1 MKYQHLAVPIREAY
15 ELYRC
20 GTLFIPSYQRD
31 FVWGKKQQ
39 RNFIESIL
47 EGQPCGAVLLARK
60 SSGGEESL
68 ELVDGQQRLRTIFQF
83 IDGGFRFSDD
93 GADLTEKRRKGNS
106 LDSEKQNETSLS
118 LEDRAR
124 FLEYPLAITFLSEYD
139 QDQIASIIE
148 NINMKASPLSSQELR
163 RAKARVKKDAGSF
176 SGIVEHVSAEIRRMP
191 LGMPADRAAFSDP
204 ADRVAKGRADSPAR
218 LDAAAGPDAN
228 AAESHAPGRPAS
240 PSWPHAAAGADAAVE
255 PNAVAR
261 PEATFWP
268 DAAVGAERLPD
279 RRPDTGS
286 LWTHL
291 GIFREEDMLRGA
303 DQELVARILYSVLAE
318 KPAARSTELLDNLY
332 DGGSLL
338 RRDTEK
344 SLRRYGPEKLQRDI
358 LSIFSLFTASIAP
371 STSAGPDQNETSN
384 LVFSQPVSGSPD
396 LASEAFYLL
405 FLAVF
410 NSVVKRGL
418 RCGGSA
424 CFADGLRKMR
434 LVMSALPESDEAC
447 RELEDYASF
456 LIQPCFAGSGITIRN
471 SKQLEAEFEA
481 SLSRSLIETSLCEFK
496 QGFLRLSPDRQY
508 DRDLET
514 RILQTLCGMANI
526 GASKNG
532 TLYIGIADK
541 KSDANKIA
549 RLDSVE
555 PICYMEHYVVGIQR
569 EAALLGISVEN
580 YCRNVE
586 EFIDHSPLSRHLAVS
601 VLSQMDVVDYRGF
614 TVIRLIVPP
623 QDEISYYGDYVYLR
637 KHSMTTRLSNAREI
651 VSVSRKFR

>member
-83 IDGGFRFSDD
+83 IEDGFRFSDD
-93 GADLTEKRRKGNS
+93 GADLTEKRRKGHS

-204 ADRVAKGRADSPAR
+204 ADRAAKGRADSPAR
-218 LDAAAGPDAN
+218 L
-228 AAESHAPGRPAS
+228 
-240 PSWPHAAAGADAAVE
+240 DAAVE

-268 DAAVGAERLPD
+268 DAAVEAERLPD

-318 KPAARSTELLDNLY
+318 KPVARSTELLDNLY

-344 SLRRYGPEKLQRDI
+344 SLRRYGPEKLQCDV

-371 STSAGPDQNETSN
+371 SASAGPDQNETSN